1 MPPRLEEE
9 ISAKVL
15 DAEDQFPLPLEEP
28 YPTTN
33 KPVKVPL
40 PYYIDGGKMI
50 LKPSTNRF
58 WNFASWCAITSCV
71 FICKFFLNFCSSTT
85 VYNKEPFLKE
95 LMDPKRTRPI
105 LTVAN
110 HLSTVDDPLIWGS
123 LPFGTFLRLYRVR
136 WTLGAQE
143 ICFSTPFRSKFF
155 SLGQVVPT
163 VRGAGI
169 YQPAMN
175 FALDRLNE
183 GKWVHIF
190 PEGKINQTA
199 DLLRF
204 KWGIGRLLMESTNL
218 PIVVPIWHKGLEE
231 IMPEDRD
238 RPWVPNFG
246 KKIIIVYGNPIDFK
260 DLLIDYHEGRVDEV
274 TTRISITDTVFRAM
288 DELQKTAESLAGKTK
303 NKTL

>member
-1 MPPRLEEE
+1 L
-9 ISAKVL
+9 INS
-15 DAEDQFPLPLEEP
+15 
-28 YPTTN
+28 
-33 KPVKVPL
+33 
-40 PYYIDGGKMI
+40 
-50 LKPSTNRF
+50 
-58 WNFASWCAITSCV
+58 
-71 FICKFFLNFCSSTT
+71 FIINYLSS
-85 VYNKEPFLKE
+85 
-95 LMDPKRTRPI
+95 
-105 LTVAN
+105 
-110 HLSTVDDPLIWGS
+110 
-123 LPFGTFLRLYRVR
+123 
-136 WTLGAQE
+136 
-143 ICFSTPFRSKFF
+143 RSKFF

-190 PEGKINQTA
+190 PEAKINQTA

-238 RPWVPNFG
+238 HPWLPIFG
-246 KKIIIVYGNPIDFK
+246 KKIIIAYGNPIDFK

-288 DELQKTAESLAGKTK
+288 DELQKKAESLARKSK
-303 NKTL
+303 NKLL